1 MRIIAGEARGNR
13 IRLPGGCR
21 IRPTAD
27 RVKKS
32 LFDILHPVTGKS
44 FLDLFAGSGSVGLE
58 ALSQG
63 GRHSIFVE
71 KDIRLVKAIR
81 TVADCLGYGERAEV
95 IAAEV
100 GRGLRHLVQRG
111 ERFDI
116 VFADPPYDIGLARQ
130 TLQWLSAGDI
140 LKESGMVVLQHS
152 VREKL
157 EGSPD
162 QALVIADQRGYGD
175 TMLSFLRRGTDF
187 KSVPNTGRYS

>member
-1 MRIIAGEARGNR
+1 MRIIAGESRGNR

-32 LFDILHPVTGKS
+32 LFDILRPVTGKS

-63 GRHSIFVE
+63 GRRSIFVE

-81 TVADCLGYGERAEV
+81 TALDCLGYSERAEV
-95 IAAEV
+95 MAADAQK
-100 GRGLRHLVQRG
+100 GLRLLVQRG

-116 VFADPPYDIGLARQ
+116 VFSDPPYDMGLADQ
-130 TLQWLSAGDI
+130 TLQWLNAMDVLEEDGV
-140 LKESGMVVLQHS
+140 VVLQHS
-152 VREKL
+152 TREKL
-157 EGSPD
+157 EKARD
-162 QALVIADQRGYGD
+162 QGLVVADQRQYGD
-175 TMLSFLRRGTDF
+175 TMLSFLRRETDF
-187 KSVPNTGRYS
+187 KSVPYTEE

>member
-32 LFDILHPVTGKS
+32 LFDILRPVTGKS

-63 GRHSIFVE
+63 GRRSIFVE

-81 TVADCLGYGERAEV
+81 TALDCLGYSEQAEAM
-95 IAAEV
+95 AADAQK
-100 GRGLRHLVQRG
+100 GLRLLVQRG

-116 VFADPPYDIGLARQ
+116 VFADPPYDMGLAGQ
-130 TLQWLSAGDI
+130 TLQWLNAMNVLAEDGV
-140 LKESGMVVLQHS
+140 VVLQHS
-152 VREKL
+152 TREKL
-157 EGSPD
+157 EKARD
-162 QALVIADQRGYGD
+162 QELVVADQRQYGD
-175 TMLSFLRRGTDF
+175 TMLSFLHHNI
-187 KSVPNTGRYS
+187 KE